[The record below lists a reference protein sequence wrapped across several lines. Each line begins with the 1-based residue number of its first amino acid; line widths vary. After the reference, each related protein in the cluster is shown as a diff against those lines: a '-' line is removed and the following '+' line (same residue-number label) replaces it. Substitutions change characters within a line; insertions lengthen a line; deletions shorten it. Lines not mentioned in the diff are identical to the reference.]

1 MQAIMQEPVADAPL
15 PGSGGSPQR
24 RAKPAQARFKSKA
37 AWALIAA
44 GLALVAAGIAV
55 AMQHDARPVASAQSR
70 QPEHVS
76 VHAACEGCA
85 TFGFEVRIPADM
97 LMADPIPTF

>member
-1 MQAIMQEPVADAPL
+1 MQAITQKPVADAL
-15 PGSGGSPQR
+15 PPDVGTRPERSGTL
-24 RAKPAQARFKSKA
+24 ARPRIKSKA

-44 GLALVAAGIAV
+44 GLALVAAGIAIAV
-55 AMQHDARPVASAQSR
+55 QHDARPAASPQSR
-70 QPEHVS
+70 PPERAA

-97 LMADPIPTF
+97 LMAEPIPAL